1 MIDIRE
7 HTTVPKNFDF
17 ERVIAEN
24 HRVQSNYEMLVVIG
38 ITTAVIVI
46 GLTIYVANEQHQE
59 RIKYKIDVN

>member
-17 ERVIAEN
+17 ERAIAEN
-24 HRVQSNYEMLVVIG
+24 YRVQSNNEMLVVIG

-59 RIKYKIDVN
+59 RIKYKIGVN

>member
-7 HTTVPKNFDF
+7 YTTVPKNFDF
-17 ERVIAEN
+17 ELAITEN
-24 HRVQSNYEMLVVIG
+24 HRVQSNNEMLVVIG

-59 RIKYKIDVN
+59 RIKYKIGVN